1 MHKGV
6 EKSPFLF
13 YNYGMKDEVT
23 QMQNYILE
31 VTTAGNAQDEVARYV
46 YSDRKEAEKAY
57 YEAVDEK
64 ISEVIYDNDLDEKD
78 AAEYREELDK
88 DILDS
93 IMDISDPDGE
103 WQVALFTADN

>member
-1 MHKGV
+1 
-6 EKSPFLF
+6 
-13 YNYGMKDEVT
+13 
-23 QMQNYILE
+23 MQHYILE
-31 VTTAGNAQDEVARYV
+31 VTTAGNAQDGVARYV

-57 YEAVDEK
+57 HEAVEER
-64 ISEVIYDNDLDEKD
+64 IGEVVYDNDLDEKD
-78 AAEYREELDK
+78 AEEYREELQK